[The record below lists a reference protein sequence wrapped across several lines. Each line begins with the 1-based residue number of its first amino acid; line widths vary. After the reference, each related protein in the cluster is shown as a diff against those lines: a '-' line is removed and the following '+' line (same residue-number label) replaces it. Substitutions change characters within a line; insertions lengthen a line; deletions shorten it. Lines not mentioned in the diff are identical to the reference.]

1 MALQQDIV
9 NRALL
14 GSIAEVLDAR
24 ILDRAV
30 DKALA
35 RLRSGREKHLERR
48 TQVERELSLLV
59 AKMDRLMDALAEGTR
74 PKDEIIARLN
84 EEKRRKNALAAEL
97 AKLSEIAGIESL
109 DEATLKRELSERV
122 ADVKALLDENK
133 IQARQMLLKLLAG
146 SKIEMKGFGQ
156 GRERGYKFRGELSI
170 GRLISGV
177 ETNTSDWR
185 GPNGIRVLVGH
196 LSFRVVDRAV
206 RATRRRRGM

>member
-1 MALQQDIV
+1 RSGARIRAVACRGTCSNAVALQQGIV

-59 AKMDRLMDALAEGTR
+59 AKMDRLMDASAEGTR

-156 GRERGYKFRGELSI
+156 GRE
-170 GRLISGV
+170 
-177 ETNTSDWR
+177 
-185 GPNGIRVLVGH
+185 
-196 LSFRVVDRAV
+196 
-206 RATRRRRGM
+206 